1 MVIVPARKE
10 EKMGK
15 ENSQKRTSF
24 LGLVKKSRETEL
36 LEYIQH
42 QQTYIQILEE
52 KENELIWE
60 IERLKAR
67 SIVSEMND
75 KLADLSQRLENLL
88 QED

>member
-1 MVIVPARKE
+1 
-10 EKMGK
+10 MGK

-24 LGLVKKSRETEL
+24 FGLVKKSRETEL